1 MINNTPLNEIKELAE
16 YIALQYTEAVT
27 PINIIAENERLILIY
42 DKYEKGTFDGMTVYS
57 NKKFYVHLNTDCGN
71 FKDKARG
78 RFTLAHE
85 LGHYFIDAH
94 RVGLIKGILVPH
106 PSITNKKQ
114 FDSIEREADYFASC
128 ILMPESRFKN
138 DVLRKKFSFN
148 IIKDLADKYEV
159 SLTACAIRFA
169 QIGNHPILI
178 IYAEDGIIKWKIES
192 DDFPFKW
199 LLNDRKVPE
208 NTVIGEYFSKSNVR
222 DIYKTEKVW
231 AMDWF
236 IYVKDYD
243 INRSFYEH
251 CIPHKNKALSIIWE
265 D

>member
-1 MINNTPLNEIKELAE
+1 MINNTPLHDIKDLAE
-16 YIALQYTEAVT
+16 YIALQYDEGIT
-27 PINIIAENERLILIY
+27 PINTIAENEGLILIY
-42 DKYEKGTFDGMTVYS
+42 DGYEKGTFDGMTVYS
-57 NKKFYVHLNTDCGN
+57 NKKFYIHLNTDCGN
-71 FKDKARG
+71 FKDKVRG

-94 RVGLIKGILVPH
+94 RVGLMKGILMPH

-114 FDSIEREADYFASC
+114 FNSIEREADFFASC

-138 DVLRKKFSFN
+138 DVLRKKFSLDL
-148 IIKDLADKYEV
+148 IKKLADKYEV

-208 NTVIGEYFSKSNVR
+208 NTVMGEYFSKSNIS
-222 DIYKTEKVW
+222 DIYKKEKVW

-236 IYVKDYD
+236 NYVKDYD
-243 INRSFYEH
+243 ISRSFYEH
-251 CIPHKNKALSIIWE
+251 CIPHKNKSLSIIWE
-265 D
+265 E